1 MARLEEPRRRRR
13 PGSRSEEVPPQII
26 PQPIRR
32 PVPRLTPRPRPRVSG
47 ATPVRRLQGVSYS
60 EGQMRIDIEQTDP
73 LVIPASSGPVYNGT
87 SYGVELHP
95 PYARV
100 STSSISGFRANSA
113 TSDEFYIGSVDI
125 MLAPGKP
132 MFYYAEA
139 LIIRESPSSDRFVVY
154 PLEQTTLTTKAGTP
168 LGVGIEMSQDLTIP
182 SSQGP
187 LVDGARQQ
195 VTVLAPF
202 VEMVSGDLSRG
213 FSAGGAT
220 SDSYYVGRVRVGN
233 TVYPRAVVMH
243 ESPES
248 DTYRVIP
255 LQE

>member
-1 MARLEEPRRRRR
+1 ME
-13 PGSRSEEVPPQII
+13 
-26 PQPIRR
+26 
-32 PVPRLTPRPRPRVSG
+32 
-47 ATPVRRLQGVSYS
+47 
-60 EGQMRIDIEQTDP
+60 IDIEQTDP
-73 LVIPASSGPVYNGT
+73 LVISPSRGPVINGT
-87 SYGVELHP
+87 SHAVELHP

-132 MFYYAEA
+132 MFYYEQAI
-139 LIIRESPSSDRFVVY
+139 LMRESPTSDRFVVY
-154 PLEQTTLTTKAGTP
+154 PLEQTALATKGGTP
-168 LGVGIEMSQDLTIP
+168 LGIGIEMSQDLAIS

-187 LVDGARQQ
+187 LMNGTGQQ
-195 VTVLAPF
+195 VTIFAPF

-233 TVYPRAVVMH
+233 TVYPRAIVMH
-243 ESPES
+243 ENPES
-248 DTYRVIP
+248 DRYRVIP